1 MIRGLFKNEKGLNE
15 LETKL
20 RAEME
25 EKLELQRKEKDTE
38 IEALK
43 LTNEKI
49 HNELIEKNELINV
62 VNQSQDDTEN
72 LFEEILKSM
81 EDMLMLLSTNA
92 SMSEEYTATVEELSA
107 SLSNISE
114 KVNYASENA
123 KVSKI
128 GMQKFT
134 EDILQIYENTNSLF
148 EEMKNISMVTEAI
161 NSIANQTNLLSLNA
175 SIESARAGEAG
186 KGFSVVASEIRKLAE
201 QAKISS
207 FEIQS
212 TIKKLLIMAED
223 TRIKA
228 LQGKEEADKIY
239 KENEA
244 RGENI
249 GIINEAL
256 KETSLG
262 VEQIADTA
270 QQQASNNV
278 ESSEKMEKVIALI
291 NNRKK

>member
-15 LETKL
+15 L

-25 EKLELQRKEKDTE
+25 EKLELLRKEKDIE

-49 HNELIEKNELINV
+49 HNELLKKNEFINV

-72 LFEEILKSM
+72 LFEEISKSM

-134 EDILQIYENTNSLF
+134 EDILHIYENTNSLF
-148 EEMKNISMVTEAI
+148 EEMKNISTVTEAI

-278 ESSEKMEKVIALI
+278 ESSEKMEKVIVLI
-291 NNRKK
+291 NNRKR